1 MIVRICMALAVL
13 ILAGSCAT
21 LGVDPF
27 PEPIREPKPAVAVD
41 DGSAGDGDGDEED
54 DGIRLSP
61 TPGVVI
67 QKTIAEGI
75 ADRLG
80 QNLRGDPILVSF
92 HEVELVPFINE
103 VFGELLGMS
112 FSISSRAPR
121 KIGPG
126 DPSAYRAGATQST
139 VLHCPPGV
147 AGIRNCRRRA
157 GRRADLCSHPG
168 DRHPTTFPCLSAA
181 APCRKCLP
189 PTAPYSSS

>member
-13 ILAGSCAT
+13 FLAGSCST

-41 DGSAGDGDGDEED
+41 DGSAD
-54 DGIRLSP
+54 DGEGDADDEGFRLSP

-103 VFGELLGMS
+103 VFGELSGHVVLDVAG
-112 FSISSRAPR
+112 APR
-121 KIGPG
+121 KNGPG
-126 DPSAYRAGATQST
+126 NPPAHGAGATQPT
-139 VLHCPPGV
+139 VFHRPPGV

-157 GRRADLCSHPG
+157 GKAC
-168 DRHPTTFPCLSAA
+168 
-181 APCRKCLP
+181 
-189 PTAPYSSS
+189 